1 MTECFCGA
9 KTCALEI
16 EVNTPAV
23 PLTRNSNALL
33 IASNIVDVSGNFRR
47 IALEGVDEIR
57 VKRLSVATAFNAYW
71 HFDIAP

>member
-1 MTECFCGA
+1 
-9 KTCALEI
+9 
-16 EVNTPAV
+16 
-23 PLTRNSNALL
+23 L